1 MSSGGKS
8 LVPRG
13 GLTSTTPSAS
23 PFVEAA
29 SPWVSVDEDAAEE
42 KRRQRLWMWRR
53 EKEPPRQVGL
63 RGKRGRRRRRWR
75 SDGGDDHAA
84 IDSTGHWQIGSKSNQ
99 RGSRVARV
107 CGAGGRLG
115 RPAVR
120 GSGR

>member
-23 PFVEAA
+23 PCVEAM
-29 SPWVSVDEDAAEE
+29 SPWVSVEEDAAQE

-53 EKEPPRQVGL
+53 KEPARQVGL
-63 RGKRGRRRRRWR
+63 RGKHGRSMRRWR

-84 IDSTGHWQIGSKSNQ
+84 IDSTPLADAKKSNQ
-99 RGSRVARV
+99 RGRRVARV
-107 CGAGGRLG
+107 
-115 RPAVR
+115 
-120 GSGR
+120 